1 MLIVTTS
8 SGCLCRGPA
17 VAVKSVMEHTA
28 RSFLSERQ
36 KEEKPD
42 LLSKTFSALKV
53 THYMAQ

>member
-1 MLIVTTS
+1 M
-8 SGCLCRGPA
+8 
-17 VAVKSVMEHTA
+17 AVKSVMEHTA